1 MLLTFSEAFYYLDGR
16 YFSNR
21 SLGSKPLSHRAQA
34 AGLPPDGLLP
44 RVPASPGM
52 LAQLSVRTL
61 LAGPWT
67 ARGDVFHV
75 KFRWPHAQPP
85 VECNVEIQE
94 FSNRLRVTLKD
105 FNNEAYI
112 FHRAGDTP

>member
-1 MLLTFSEAFYYLDGR
+1 MLSFSETYFYLDGR

-21 SLGSKPLSHRAQA
+21 SLGVKPPSHRASA
-34 AGLPPDGLLP
+34 AGLTSDGLLP
-44 RVPASPGM
+44 RAPASPSV

-61 LAGPWT
+61 LAGPWQAT
-67 ARGDVFHV
+67 GDIFHT

-85 VECNVEIQE
+85 VSCEVELQE

-105 FNNEAYI
+105 FNNEVYI
-112 FHRAGDTP
+112 FRRTGSVE